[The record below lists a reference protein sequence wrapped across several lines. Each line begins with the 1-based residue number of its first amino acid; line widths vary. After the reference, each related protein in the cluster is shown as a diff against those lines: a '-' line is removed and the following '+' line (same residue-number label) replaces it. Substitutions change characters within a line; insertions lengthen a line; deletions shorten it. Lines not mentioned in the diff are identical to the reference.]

1 MRVELVGSDSS
12 DIAQTCSSLCVSE
25 THTCS
30 VVVVVVAAA
39 AVYYYDGN
47 WILRELVMK
56 SHDGDDDRFQFG

>member
-12 DIAQTCSSLCVSE
+12 GIAQKCSSLCVSE

-30 VVVVVVAAA
+30 VVVVVAAV